1 VTYAV
6 VGGLVLVLLI
16 YFVPSMAAAGE
27 LPPGTRIAGVE
38 VGGLE
43 PAAAETTLRRELAD
57 DVTRPITVV
66 AGGRRLPVDPVKAG
80 LSVDWRATVDSV
92 DRGFPSPVAL
102 VRGIFGGGQDVA
114 PVVRMDAAKM
124 NAVVAAL
131 AKSVDRRKREGSI
144 RYAGL
149 RPVATLPKSGRV
161 VDRAAAA
168 NVIRTAFPRLGAA
181 AGPGVPL
188 PVATDAPSVTAAQV
202 RRFAA
207 TEART
212 AVATPVTL
220 TNGARRAA
228 LGREALAANLA
239 FVADGPAGQ
248 RGGLRPRFDAG
259 RAVGPVE
266 SRLIDQAK
274 APRDATYKLVN
285 NRPRL
290 VPARIGEGVDTDKLA
305 TSITKVIT
313 ASGGRTVPVQIK
325 ITKPRVTTAEA
336 RKLGIKQKISSF
348 TTRHPCCAPRVTNIH
363 RMADIV
369 NGHLVKP
376 GETFSLNGVVGRRDR
391 ARGFVEAPM
400 ILNGRFVD
408 DVGGG
413 VSQFATTMFNAV
425 FFGGL
430 ADVQHTPH
438 QFYISRYPAGRE
450 STVSYPQPDFR
461 WKNDSPYG
469 VLVQTSYTSTSITVS
484 FWSTKRYTIESKSSA
499 PYDVKNF
506 ATQTD
511 SGKDC
516 IPMEGAK
523 GFAIDVWRTFK
534 QDGEVVR
541 SQKFH
546 TVYQPEPKL
555 TCEKRS

>member
-1 VTYAV
+1 VN
-6 VGGLVLVLLI
+6 
-16 YFVPSMAAAGE
+16 
-27 LPPGTRIAGVE
+27 
-38 VGGLE
+38 
-43 PAAAETTLRRELAD
+43 
-57 DVTRPITVV
+57 
-66 AGGRRLPVDPVKAG
+66 
-80 LSVDWRATVDSV
+80 SVDSD
-92 DRGFPSPVAL
+92 FPSPIGL
-102 VRGIFGGGQDVA
+102 VRRIFAGARAVP
-114 PVVRMDAAKM
+114 PVVRMDPAKM
-124 NAVVAAL
+124 NAVVARL
-131 AKSVDRRKREGSI
+131 AKAVDRRKREGSI

-168 NVIRTAFPRLGAA
+168 NVIRTAFPRTRAG
-181 AGPGVPL
+181 AGPSVPL
-188 PVATDAPSVTAAQV
+188 PLTTDAPTVAAAQV

-207 TEART
+207 AEART

-220 TNGARRAA
+220 TNGSRRAA
-228 LGREALAANLA
+228 LARETLAANLT
-239 FVADGPAGQ
+239 FGADG
-248 RGGLRPRFDAG
+248 RGGLRPRFNAG
-259 RAVGPVE
+259 RAVDTVE
-266 SRLIDQAK
+266 RRLIDQAK
-274 APRDATYKLVN
+274 APRDATYKIVN

-290 VPARIGEGVDTDKLA
+290 VPARVGEGVDTAKLA
-305 TSITKVIT
+305 TSITEVIT
-313 ASGGRTVPVQIK
+313 ERGGRTVPIQVK
-325 ITKPRVTTAEA
+325 VTKPRVTTAEA
-336 RKLGIKQKISSF
+336 RKLGIREKISSF
-348 TTRHPCCAPRVTNIH
+348 TTHHPCCAPRVTNIH

-369 NGHLVKP
+369 DGHLVRP
-376 GETFSLNGVVGRRDR
+376 GATFSLNGVVGQRDR

-461 WKNDSPYG
+461 WRNDSPYG
-469 VLVQTSYTSTSITVS
+469 VLVQTSYSGTSITVT

-506 ATQTD
+506 DTQTD

-523 GFAIDVWRTFK
+523 GFTIDVWRIFK
-534 QDGEVVR
+534 QDGAVVR
-541 SQKFH
+541 RQQFH

-555 TCEKRS
+555 TCEKGNRS